1 MDAQCFFVDRDF
13 ELLEAFSDR
22 LGPKLEAPEPIVW
35 IDLPDEIR
43 GRTGYQIVSVVRMVE
58 EPSRRDDVT
67 PDDQGHGRVQGLQ
80 GDRKPQV
87 VGQAFGAGK
96 LTKRGRN

>member
-22 LGPKLEAPEPIVW
+22 LSAQLEAPEPIVR

-43 GRTGYQIVSVVRMVE
+43 GRTGYQIISIVRMVE
-58 EPSRRDDVT
+58 EPSWRDDVA
-67 PDDQGHGRVQGLQ
+67 PDDQGHGRVQRL
-80 GDRKPQV
+80 
-87 VGQAFGAGK
+87 
-96 LTKRGRN
+96 